1 MGKIGA
7 ISLATGKAKFATD
20 EAEDNP
26 KKPTRKTK
34 DAPHKEKG
42 NQRKKAGRGRPP
54 LHTGNSSTNLNRFV
68 FLIRFCC

>member
-20 EAEDNP
+20 EAEDNL

-42 NQRKKAGRGRPP
+42 NQRKKCKNKPKGP
-54 LHTGNSSTNLNRFV
+54 H
-68 FLIRFCC
+68 